1 MSTDSMKS
9 TVRMTKALADA
20 QRLRIVAML
29 QAGELCVC
37 QIVEVL
43 GLAPSTVSKHL
54 SILHA
59 AGLVECRKEGRWAY
73 YRHAVA
79 PGESTACSLLQWTL
93 AALRKDSVVAQDR
106 KRLKAMSGVDLEALC
121 RGQRRKGSAKANA
134 SGRKGKPG
142 RKAV

>member
-121 RGQRRKGSAKANA
+121 REQRRKGSAKASS
-134 SGRKGKPG
+134 SGRKGKRG
-142 RKAV
+142 RKAA